1 MLKALLIGA
10 GIVVVLVVATA
21 QGESLALKLVSSANS
36 FSIQN
41 VGTDPITILDVVV
54 NDRDDCSTVNVE
66 RIEAFV
72 HTQYATADGMAR
84 LDKIKKSS
92 KEDLHKLWVF
102 TGGSL
107 DVQLDFSKP
116 YIALPAVIGEWPD
129 KPKTLKVGD
138 AEEWDTIC
146 NIVRVSVKTDRG
158 SATYSLA
165 N

>member
-1 MLKALLIGA
+1 MHKTLFIGVE
-10 GIVVVLVVATA
+10 IVVVLVVATA
-21 QGESLALKLVSSANS
+21 QGDGLALKLVSSDNS

-54 NDRDDCSTVNVE
+54 NDREDCSTVNVE

-72 HTQYATADGMAR
+72 HTQYATEDGMAR

-116 YIALPAVIGEWPD
+116 YIALPSVIGEWPG

-138 AEEWDTIC
+138 VEEWDTMC
-146 NIVRVSVKTDRG
+146 NIVRVGVKTDRG
-158 SATYSLA
+158 AATYSFA